1 MDPAVLLQSK
11 GDDAPSGENLEYD
24 PAFTEMELAAQPGE
38 ESVVGNETIEATD
51 PDYREVQK
59 KALEVLERSHD
70 LRAAVFLGDALLH
83 SEGLTGFA
91 DVTTYMRGCLE
102 DFWETCHPEL
112 DEDDGDPTMRINAVQ
127 DLCGQPDGMAGAS
140 PLYRSLRRAPLSE
153 SRGFGRFSLR
163 EIEIAEGVM
172 TAPSDM
178 EHIPDTATI
187 GAAFQDSDEE
197 ILAERLAA
205 VRTAE
210 ENVRAI
216 SAVFDE
222 QTPGQGPDL
231 SALIKLLQ
239 QISKRIASYAN
250 MSAEEDAAE
259 AAEDAAAEGGLDDS
273 GAAAPAAGGR
283 AVASAPGAI
292 NSPADVSNTLDRI
305 ISYYR
310 RAEPSSPLPILLERC
325 KRLVGADFL
334 TIMNDMAPQGVENV
348 HLIGGIDEDDD
359 D

>member
-1 MDPAVLLQSK
+1 MDPAVLLQPK
-11 GDDAPSGENLEYD
+11 GSDAPSGENLEYD

-38 ESVVGNETIEATD
+38 ESVVGDETIEATD

-102 DFWETCHPEL
+102 QFWDTCHPEL

-127 DLCGQPDGMAGAS
+127 DLCGQPEGMAGAS

-153 SRGFGRFSLR
+153 SRGFGRFCMR
-163 EIEIAEGVM
+163 DMEIAEGLM
-172 TAPSDM
+172 TAPASM
-178 EHIPDTATI
+178 EHVPDTATI
-187 GAAFQDSDEE
+187 GAAFQDSDDEV
-197 ILAERLAA
+197 IAARLAA
-205 VRTAE
+205 VETAA

-231 SALIKLLQ
+231 GALIKLLQ
-239 QISKRIASYAN
+239 QIAKRIRDYGDVETATDADEPE
-250 MSAEEDAAE
+250 AESD
-259 AAEDAAAEGGLDDS
+259 AEDM
-273 GAAAPAAGGR
+273 APAAVSGGR
-283 AVASAPGAI
+283 VAAAAPGAI
-292 NSPADVSNTLDRI
+292 NSPADVSNALDRI

-334 TIMNDMAPQGVENV
+334 TIMNDMAPQGVDNV
-348 HLIGGIDEDDD
+348 HLIGGIEEDDD
-359 D
+359 

>member
-38 ESVVGNETIEATD
+38 ESVVGNEKIEATD

-83 SEGLTGFA
+83 SEGLPGFA
-91 DVTTYMRGCLE
+91 DVTTYIRGCLE
-102 DFWETCHPEL
+102 EFWETCHPEL

-153 SRGFGRFSLR
+153 SRGFGRFCLR
-163 EIEIAEGVM
+163 DIEIAEGVM
-172 TAPSDM
+172 TAPEDM
-178 EHIPDTATI
+178 EHVPDTATI

-197 ILAERLAA
+197 VIAARLAA
-205 VRTAE
+205 VKTAE

-239 QISKRIASYAN
+239 QISKRIATYAN
-250 MSAEEDAAE
+250 LSTEDGAD
-259 AAEDAAAEGGLDDS
+259 EDEAAEGGAED
-273 GAAAPAAGGR
+273 GGAAAAPAGGGR
-283 AVASAPGAI
+283 PVPSAPGAI

-310 RAEPSSPLPILLERC
+310 RAEPSSPLPILLERA

-348 HLIGGIDEDDD
+348 HLIGGIDDDD
-359 D
+359 DD

>member
-11 GDDAPSGENLEYD
+11 GDDSPSGDNLEYD

-38 ESVVGNETIEATD
+38 ESVVGNETIAATD

-83 SEGLTGFA
+83 SEGLPGFA
-91 DVTTYMRGCLE
+91 DVTTYIRGCLE
-102 DFWETCHPEL
+102 EFWETCHPEL

-127 DLCGQPDGMAGAS
+127 DMCGQPDGMAGAS
-140 PLYRSLRRAPLSE
+140 PLYRSLRRAPLTE

-163 EIEIAEGVM
+163 DIEIAEGMM
-172 TAPSDM
+172 TAPADM

-187 GAAFQDSDEE
+187 GAAFQDSDEDL
-197 ILAERLAA
+197 IAERLAA
-205 VRTAE
+205 IETAE
-210 ENVRAI
+210 KNVRAI
-216 SAVFDE
+216 SAVFDA

-239 QISKRIASYAN
+239 QIAKRIRNYAG
-250 MSAEEDAAE
+250 AGADE
-259 AAEDAAAEGGLDDS
+259 AAEGGAEEDEAVEA
-273 GAAAPAAGGR
+273 GAAAPAAAAAGR
-283 AVASAPGAI
+283 PAGAI

-334 TIMNDMAPQGVENV
+334 TIMKDMAPQGVDNV
-348 HLIGGIDEDDD
+348 HLIGGIEEDDD
-359 D
+359 

>member
-11 GDDAPSGENLEYD
+11 GEDAPSGENLEYD

-91 DVTTYMRGCLE
+91 DVTAYMRGCLE
-102 DFWETCHPEL
+102 QFWDTCHPEL

-127 DLCGQPDGMAGAS
+127 DLCGQPDGMAGPSA
-140 PLYRSLRRAPLSE
+140 LYRSLRRAPLTE
-153 SRGFGRFSLR
+153 SRGFGRFCQR
-163 EIEIAEGVM
+163 DIEIAEGVM
-172 TAPSDM
+172 TAPADM

-197 ILAERLAA
+197 IVAARLAA
-205 VRTAE
+205 IEAAE
-210 ENVRAI
+210 ENVRAV

-239 QISKRIASYAN
+239 QIAKRIRDYGN
-250 MSAEEDAAE
+250 VSAEAGAGEEGAAGDG
-259 AAEDAAAEGGLDDS
+259 AADEG
-273 GAAAPAAGGR
+273 GAAAPAAGEQAG
-283 AVASAPGAI
+283 AAAPGMI
-292 NSPADVSNTLDRI
+292 NSPADVSNALDRI
-305 ISYYR
+305 IAYYR
-310 RAEPSSPLPILLERC
+310 RREPSSPLPILLERA

-334 TIMNDMAPQGVENV
+334 TIMNDMAPQGVDNV
-348 HLIGGIDEDDD
+348 NLIGGIEDDD

>member
-38 ESVVGNETIEATD
+38 ESVVGDKKIEATD

-70 LRAAVFLGDALLH
+70 LRAAVFLADALLY
-83 SEGLTGFA
+83 SEGLSGFA
-91 DVTTYMRGCLE
+91 DASAYMRGCLE
-102 DFWETCHPEL
+102 EFWETCHPEL

-163 EIEIAEGVM
+163 DIEIAEGVV
-172 TAPSDM
+172 TAPEGM

-187 GAAFQDSDEE
+187 GAAFQDSDGETV
-197 ILAERLAA
+197 AARLTAVEAA
-205 VRTAE
+205 A

-239 QISKRIASYAN
+239 QIAKRIRSYGN
-250 MSAEEDAAE
+250 VSADEGPGEEDAAM
-259 AAEDAAAEGGLDDS
+259 AGTAAA
-273 GAAAPAAGGR
+273 AAGGH
-283 AVASAPGAI
+283 AAPVAPGAI
-292 NSPADVSNTLDRI
+292 SSPADVSNALDRI
-305 ISYYR
+305 IGYYR
-310 RAEPSSPLPILLERC
+310 RAEPSSPLPVLLERA
-325 KRLVGADFL
+325 KKLVGADFL
-334 TIMNDMAPQGVENV
+334 TIINDMAPQGVDNV
-348 HLIGGIDEDDD
+348 NLIGGLEEDDE
-359 D
+359 